1 MTTDEPNAMAI
12 DLLPDEEIFKGCR
25 LWDDPESRPNRLQG
39 VSDWEWAMANLAPGI
54 ARDTLPL
61 QPVHFEA
68 LADAR
73 QLRTWAMNHYTQ
85 SVSAPMAS
93 LIRTVLPA
101 MRGAELLTGLGLLSR
116 PMYGPFRMTFSAG
129 ILDAKGDENGT
140 QITLG
145 QPFQPEPGIV
155 FGNSPIMAGFGT
167 GIESKL
173 PPLFILV
180 DAGDRWK
187 NALGGAVDRQLRIP
201 GSYFAMCKLG
211 NLRESSFD
219 PDSMAMADYQL
230 VGDRTGA
237 TAIGLD
243 LVVRR
248 LEAGAYTQA

>member
-1 MTTDEPNAMAI
+1 MTDNDDVMAI
-12 DLLPDEEIFKGCR
+12 EMAPDEEIFKGCR
-25 LWDDPESRPNRLQG
+25 LWDDPECRPSRLAG
-39 VSDWEWAMANLAPGI
+39 VSDWEWAMANLAGGV
-54 ARDTLPL
+54 ARDTIPL
-61 QPVHFEA
+61 EPMHFEA

-73 QLRTWAMNHYTQ
+73 QLRTWALNYYAT
-85 SVSAPMAS
+85 SVSPPMAS

-116 PMYGPFRMTFSAG
+116 PMYGPFRMVFSAG

-140 QITLG
+140 QVTLG

-155 FGNSPIMAGFGT
+155 FGNSPIMAAFGT
-167 GIESKL
+167 GIESRL
-173 PPLFILV
+173 PPMFILV
-180 DAGDRWK
+180 DAGYRWK

-211 NLRESSFD
+211 TLRESSFD

-230 VGDRTGA
+230 VGDRTGV
-237 TAIGLD
+237 TSIGLE
-243 LVVRR
+243 LVGRR